1 MAAGSALYSA
11 AFVYTGSTKGLPRE
25 GASRLPDKQSA
36 FGVTFKHANIFQPN
50 DDQSKV
56 GLAINV
62 AVWNAG
68 TPAFVTNWR
77 LEVAQDGQTMIHAPF
92 SDIPERL
99 ELRGSF
105 DTVLAPTDSL
115 AERTKTTRN
124 DDHTVEGTLLLYGE
138 APLEAVKSTEKVFK
152 Q

>member
-77 LEVAQDGQTMIHAPF
+77 LEVAPDGQTMIHAPF

-115 AERTKTTRN
+115 EERTKTKQIDN
-124 DDHTVEGTLLLYGE
+124 NPVEGQLLLYVE
-138 APLEAVKSTEKVFK
+138 ADRKRVGTGK
-152 Q
+152 

>member
-77 LEVAQDGQTMIHAPF
+77 LEVAPAGQPMIQAPF
-92 SDIPERL
+92 SDIPESM
-99 ELRGSF
+99 ELRGS
-105 DTVLAPTDSL
+105 S
-115 AERTKTTRN
+115 
-124 DDHTVEGTLLLYGE
+124 HTIINPNEN
-138 APLEAVKSTEKVFK
+138 
-152 Q
+152 